1 MGFLI
6 SDNAKKEKIMHLCL
20 LQCFEKRRFHKGKF
34 SVILEQN
41 YQNGKKSL
49 YKMVVPLSVFSVKGH
64 RAIIRLIWIE
74 GVKPYESHRK
84 MVWRCDNDNILATA
98 RIRLDLQLGQ
108 NLRDVTTH
116 LSFLDN
122 RDVIVLK
129 C

>member
-1 MGFLI
+1 MERKAYTKWWCPYLF
-6 SDNAKKEKIMHLCL
+6 
-20 LQCFEKRRFHKGKF
+20 
-34 SVILEQN
+34 
-41 YQNGKKSL
+41 
-49 YKMVVPLSVFSVKGH
+49 FSVKGH